1 MSNKGDGGGQKSQ
14 KIGDVIFGQLH
25 IIIHYVVD
33 YPMGLRLVKNHSGP
47 FATPI
52 KHTPFRLL
60 FLKHSLEINGLRLT
74 KLYEK

>member
-1 MSNKGDGGGQKSQ
+1 M
-14 KIGDVIFGQLH
+14 
-25 IIIHYVVD
+25 HYVVD

-74 KLYEK
+74 KLYEKKKKMKVYHLVD

>member
-1 MSNKGDGGGQKSQ
+1 MKWVTRGGRGQKSQ

-25 IIIHYVVD
+25 IIMHYVVD
-33 YPMGLRLVKNHSGP
+33 CPMGLRLVKNHSGP

-52 KHTPFRLL
+52 KH
-60 FLKHSLEINGLRLT
+60 SLEINGLRLT

>member
-1 MSNKGDGGGQKSQ
+1 MSDKGDGGGVKSQ

-25 IIIHYVVD
+25 IIMHYVVD

-52 KHTPFRLL
+52 KHTPFISEAL
-60 FLKHSLEINGLRLT
+60 FRNKWFTPDKII
-74 KLYEK
+74 

>member
-1 MSNKGDGGGQKSQ
+1 M
-14 KIGDVIFGQLH
+14 
-25 IIIHYVVD
+25 HYVVD